1 MKDEVLEK
9 IETLIEKFR
18 NLEID
23 FKKRYN
29 LLRCIP
35 TAKTTDLIEIKAF
48 FSFLYLRGAINF
60 RHRHCIFSW
69 IHPQHFHCYDV
80 KKSFQVLGTIYAI
93 RRQNTRPERW
103 RGDKYA
109 AINMS
114 FSLGCLAPQRLLV
127 LIKHYNPIA
136 GKLESNNTILQNL
149 QSMDCYTEIYAMLK
163 FHIYISRYRTMV
175 NPTVLTMNISLQEL
189 MIIRSIM
196 NLQEKIYRLTV
207 NLQVLS

>member
-80 KKSFQVLGTIYAI
+80 KKSFQVLEQFIQFDDKI
-93 RRQNTRPERW
+93 RDLKDGEV
-103 RGDKYA
+103 
-109 AINMS
+109 INMQLFGS

-127 LIKHYNPIA
+127 LIKHHTPIA

-207 NLQVLS
+207 ILQVLS

>member
-1 MKDEVLEK
+1 MNPP
-9 IETLIEKFR
+9 TTFS
-18 NLEID
+18 
-23 FKKRYN
+23 
-29 LLRCIP
+29 LLRCQKIVS
-35 TAKTTDLIEIKAF
+35 
-48 FSFLYLRGAINF
+48 SF
-60 RHRHCIFSW
+60 
-69 IHPQHFHCYDV
+69 
-80 KKSFQVLGTIYAI
+80 GTIYSI

-196 NLQEKIYRLTV
+196 NLQEKIYRLIV
-207 NLQVLS
+207 ILQVLS